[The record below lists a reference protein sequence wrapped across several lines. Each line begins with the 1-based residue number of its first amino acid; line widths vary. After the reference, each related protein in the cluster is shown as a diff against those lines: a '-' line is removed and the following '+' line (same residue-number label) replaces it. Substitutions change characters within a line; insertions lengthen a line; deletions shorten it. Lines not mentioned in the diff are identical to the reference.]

1 MPSLLQIGHRLAA
14 PARQLELLEAT
25 GTPAFDDVLAHHAL
39 EPLETESRIEVLQVN
54 VGKLCN
60 QTCAHCHVDAG
71 PDRREVMSAETAE
84 LVLSLLR
91 RHPIPTLD
99 ITGGAP
105 ELNPNFRRLVER
117 AHALG
122 RRIIDRCNL
131 TVLLLRGQQDLAD
144 FLARHRVE
152 IVASLPSFRQTG
164 TDAQRGAGVFEK
176 SIEALRMLNGLGY
189 GRGGPLRLSLV
200 HNPVGAFLPG
210 GQASLERDY
219 KRALEREHGVVFDAL
234 YTITNMPISR
244 FLEFLE
250 RSGNLQRYMELLV
263 QSFNPAAARGVMCRT
278 YLSVGWDGTLYD
290 CDFNQMLALP
300 VDHGAP
306 STLSDVLAAGDLR
319 RRVRTERHCFGCT
332 AGAGS
337 SCAGAVAADSA

>member
-14 PARQLELLEAT
+14 PERQLELLAAT
-25 GTPAFDDVLAHHAL
+25 GAPAFDDVLARYAL
-39 EPLETESRIEVLQVN
+39 APLETEPRIEVLQVN

-71 PDRREVMSAETAE
+71 PDRREVMSRATAE
-84 LVLSLLR
+84 LVIELLR

-99 ITGGAP
+99 VTGGAP
-105 ELNPNFRRLVER
+105 ELNESFRWLVDEAR
-117 AHALG
+117 ALG
-122 RRIIDRCNL
+122 RHVIDRCNL
-131 TVLLLRGQQDLAD
+131 TVLLLRGQADLAAY
-144 FLARHRVE
+144 LADRQVE
-152 IVASLPSFRQTG
+152 IVASLPSFRRAG
-164 TDAQRGAGVFEK
+164 TDTQRGAGVFDK
-176 SIEALRMLNGLGY
+176 SLEALRRLNELGY
-189 GRGGPLRLSLV
+189 GRGGPLRLTLV

-210 GQASLERDY
+210 GQHSLERDY
-219 KRALEREHGVVFDAL
+219 KRALEREHGIVFDAL

-250 RSGNLQRYMELLV
+250 RSGNLQGYMELLV
-263 QSFNPAAARGVMCRT
+263 QSFNPVAARGVMCRT

-306 STLSDVLAAGDLR
+306 ATLRTLLDSGDLR
-319 RRVRTERHCFGCT
+319 RRVRTGRHCFGCT

-337 SCAGAVAADSA
+337 SCAGAAV